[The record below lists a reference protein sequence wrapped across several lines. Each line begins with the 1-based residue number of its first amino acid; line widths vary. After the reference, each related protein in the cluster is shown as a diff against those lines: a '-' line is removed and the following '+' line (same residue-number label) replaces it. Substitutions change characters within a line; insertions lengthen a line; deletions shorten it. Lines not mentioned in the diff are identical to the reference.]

1 MLLILLWSFI
11 IQLNLLLAEEE
22 EKKDELPVDDRQ
34 QYGQQPPPR
43 TKSHTD
49 DDDDDVP
56 TDVSR
61 QAQRRIA
68 FAKRSTEATV
78 LSARDRYLARK
89 KAKISEPVVVVSDDD
104 DIA

>member
-1 MLLILLWSFI
+1 M
-11 IQLNLLLAEEE
+11 QLNLLLAEEE
-22 EKKDELPVDDRQ
+22 EKKDELLVDDRQ

-43 TKSHTD
+43 TNSHT

-68 FAKRSTEATV
+68 FAKRSTEATT